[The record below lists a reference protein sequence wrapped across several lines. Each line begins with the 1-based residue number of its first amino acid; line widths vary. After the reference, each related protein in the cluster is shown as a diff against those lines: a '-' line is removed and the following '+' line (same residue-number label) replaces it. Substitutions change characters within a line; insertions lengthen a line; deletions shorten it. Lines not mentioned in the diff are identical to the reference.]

1 MKLNLTIEEAAALHG
16 IASAAAELESF
27 RNFRFQLRQAQARLE
42 GAIQR
47 AGGHKIEKGWQ
58 LPKDRIRY
66 QPVNV
71 ELKQEEAI
79 PLVRMAD
86 LIVSSSG
93 REYGMRKVLAKAT
106 RKLASALERAGVK
119 VLA

>member
-1 MKLNLTIEEAAALHG
+1 MKLNLTVEEAAALHG
-16 IASAAAELESF
+16 IASAAAEMERSW
-27 RNFRFQLRQAQARLE
+27 NFHFQLRQAQARLE

-47 AGGHKIEKGWQ
+47 AGGRKTEEGWQ

-79 PLVRMAD
+79 PLVRMAN
-86 LIVSSSG
+86 LIASSS
-93 REYGMRKVLAKAT
+93 REYRMRKVLADAT
-106 RKLASALERAGVK
+106 GKLALALDRAGV
-119 VLA
+119 VSLR